1 LAIPRELPPQLLL
14 HARDAIAAASGGRA
28 RSLGLLQL
36 SSGQIGLATDGEAR
50 GVLLGEFRR
59 LLERGG

>member
-1 LAIPRELPPQLLL
+1 LAIPRELPPRLLL
-14 HARDAIAAASGGRA
+14 RACDAIAAAPGGRA

-36 SSGQIGLATDGEAR
+36 SPGQIVLATDSEAR
-50 GVLLGEFRR
+50 GVPLGEFRR